1 MKSTP
6 GFRHLIRPLWAAL
19 AVVAIAGCA
28 TVPAEPPAGA
38 PGVVRDIPIPGTPEA
53 RREPALPAIPDVD
66 GPLRLEVG
74 YPRIDAPVA
83 ARDSN
88 FIFGS
93 TGSGRARLTINDIPV
108 DVARNGGFLA
118 FIPVPPD
125 GVYRLRASRNGET
138 ATLDHAVRV
147 PGPPAAPAPASSI
160 LAPYPTGAWT
170 VVHGEHVEVGF
181 RGPPGGQAAV
191 VLPGGMRV
199 PLLEQGAHV
208 EAAAGEQFR
217 TDVPVARAAPL
228 LVRYAAMVPVT
239 VPLVSRDTA
248 VGRPRVGPETPVG
261 AMPAGAPRDAVL
273 ELVIGADTAR
283 APLAFTAAILPPGS
297 GRTGVVTAPADAP
310 HDWTTRGRNDVTGP
324 FHYFWPAG
332 TRLAVTGERNGMY
345 RVSLADSRTAW
356 VPAGDVRL
364 LAHGAPVPRS
374 AVNSARFAPQPG
386 WIDLRIPLGER
397 LPYQVTVDER
407 ALQIDVFG
415 ATSRANF
422 FQHGPLDP
430 FVLHTGWQ
438 QVEDGVF
445 RVAVDLAEPVWGYHA
460 FHDETGAIVLRIRRP
475 PALVADAPLRGLV
488 IGVDAGHG
496 GADRATRGPTGFT
509 EADANLAIALRLR
522 DRLQAAGA
530 RVLMIRDADRSVALA
545 DRPRIAADSSVH
557 ILVSVHNNAFP
568 DGVNPWLN
576 NGTST
581 YYYHPHSAALARLM
595 QHELLD
601 ELGLRDI
608 GYGRADLALVRP
620 TWMPAVLTETMFMM
634 IPEHE
639 AALMDPA
646 VQDRIAA
653 AHQRALERF
662 LRLRSAAQAPGP

>member
-1 MKSTP
+1 MESILGTRRP
-6 GFRHLIRPLWAAL
+6 IRTLRAVIAAA
-19 AVVAIAGCA
+19 AVAGCA
-28 TVPAEPPAGA
+28 TVPAESPAGG
-38 PGVVRDIPIPGTPEA
+38 PGAVRDIPIPGTPEA
-53 RREPALPAIPDVD
+53 RREPALPAIPGVD

-74 YPRIDAPVA
+74 YPRTDAPVA
-83 ARDSN
+83 VRDSN

-93 TGSGRARLTINDIPV
+93 TGSGRARLTINDLPV
-108 DVARNGGFLA
+108 AVAPNGGFLA

-125 GVYRLRASRNGET
+125 GVYRLRATRNGET

-147 PGPPAAPAPASSI
+147 PGPPAEPASGARI
-160 LAPYPTGAWT
+160 LEPYPAGAWT
-170 VVHGEHVEVGF
+170 VMQGESAEIGF
-181 RGPPGGQAAV
+181 RAPRGGQAFV
-191 VLPGGMRV
+191 LLPGGVRV
-199 PLLEQGAHV
+199 PLVEQGAHV

-217 TDVPVARAAPL
+217 TDVPAARAAPL
-228 LVRYAAMVPVT
+228 LVRYAAMVPMT
-239 VPLVSRDTA
+239 APLASGDTA
-248 VGRPRVGPETPVG
+248 VGKPRVGPETP
-261 AMPAGAPRDAVL
+261 AGATRDAVL
-273 ELVIGADTAR
+273 EFVMGADTAR
-283 APLAFTAAILPPGS
+283 APLPLTVAVLPPGP

-310 HDWTTRGRNDVTGP
+310 SDWTTRGRNDFTGP

-332 TRLAVTGERNGMY
+332 TRLAITGERNGMY
-345 RVSLADSRTAW
+345 RVRLAGSRTAW
-356 VPAGDVRL
+356 VPASDVRL
-364 LAHGAPVPRS
+364 LPPGAPGPRS
-374 AVNSARFAPQPG
+374 PVNSARFAPHPG
-386 WIDLRIPLGER
+386 WVDLRIPIAER
-397 LPYQVTVDER
+397 LPYQVVVGDR
-407 ALQIDVFG
+407 ALHIDVFG

-422 FQHGPLDP
+422 FQHGSLDP
-430 FVLHTGWQ
+430 LLLHAGWQ

-445 RVAVDLAEPVWGYHA
+445 RVSVELAEPVWGYHA
-460 FHDETGAIVLRIRRP
+460 FHDETGAVVLRIRRP
-475 PALVADAPLRGLV
+475 PVLLPDAPVRGLL

-530 RVLMIRDADRSVALA
+530 RVLMIRDSDRTVSLA
-545 DRPRIAADSSVH
+545 DRPRMAADSNVH
-557 ILVSVHNNAFP
+557 VLVSVHNNAFP

-581 YYYHPHSAALARLM
+581 YYYHPHSATLARLM

-639 AALMDPA
+639 AALRDPA

-662 LRLRSAAQAPGP
+662 LRHRSTAQAARQ